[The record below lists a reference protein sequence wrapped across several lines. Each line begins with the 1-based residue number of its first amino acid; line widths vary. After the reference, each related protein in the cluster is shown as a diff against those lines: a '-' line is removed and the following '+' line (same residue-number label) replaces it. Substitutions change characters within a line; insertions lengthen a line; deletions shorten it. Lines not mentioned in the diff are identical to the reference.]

1 MEQQHLINE
10 DILLEKFPGKG
21 GWTFARLPGISKD
34 KHRPFGTRKVRG
46 FIDSY
51 EVKDTAL
58 MPMKEMLFITVR
70 AEIRKQI
77 GKQAG
82 DYVRIVLYDDSEPVS
97 EIIPEDFIECLKD
110 EPAAWASFQK
120 LNKAK
125 QEECFQWLMESPVVQ
140 TRIQRMADAITNLA
154 SGLPFHAIKR

>member
-1 MEQQHLINE
+1 MQQQPLINE

-21 GWTFARLPGISKD
+21 GWTFARLPCISKD
-34 KHRPFGTRKVRG
+34 KHRPFGMRKVKG

-77 GKQAG
+77 GKQVG
-82 DYVRIVLYDDSEPVS
+82 DYVRIVLYDDSELHS

-110 EPAAWASFQK
+110 EPAAWASFQQ
-120 LNKAK
+120 LTKAK
-125 QEECFQWLMESPVVQ
+125 QEECFQWLMESPVIH
-140 TRIQRMADAITNLA
+140 TRIQRMADAVTNLA
-154 SGLPFHAIKR
+154 SGFPFHATKR

>member
-1 MEQQHLINE
+1 MQQQPLINE

-21 GWTFARLPGISKD
+21 GWTFARLPCISKD
-34 KHRPFGTRKVRG
+34 KHRPFGMRKVKG

-77 GKQAG
+77 GKQVG
-82 DYVRIVLYDDSEPVS
+82 DYVRIVLYDDSELLS

-110 EPAAWASFQK
+110 EPAAWASFQQ
-120 LNKAK
+120 LTKAK
-125 QEECFQWLMESPVVQ
+125 QEECFQWLMESPVIH
-140 TRIQRMADAITNLA
+140 TRIQRMADAVTNLA
-154 SGLPFHAIKR
+154 SGFPFHATKR